1 MKIKHNKK
9 RNTAFVFE
17 SLMREATVAIIKGDT
32 ERKETVVKI
41 IKEHFKP
48 GSILKAH
55 LECYRSLYE
64 NQSLT
69 RETSEKILR
78 EAKMATRLIDPQGLF
93 KKQTELIN
101 DINNDLSPSVF
112 SNFVPNYKTLATI
125 DQIFNDKVAP
135 RGRVMLENTIVE
147 NMTKDGATE
156 QIIEEVDDITVRCFV
171 EKFNEKYSQTLAEEQ
186 KELLTHYITSFTDN
200 AVSLKSFLN
209 EEIARLKNTIV
220 ESSEHEMFKQDPDM
234 HRKATQIVEKL
245 DTFRKTEINDDV
257 LLTVL
262 RTQELA
268 KELSDGSNN

>member
-17 SLMREATVAIIKGDT
+17 SLMREATVAIIKDDQP
-32 ERKETVVKI
+32 RKDTVVKI

-48 GSILKAH
+48 DSILKQH

-64 NQSLT
+64 NQNLP
-69 RETSEKILR
+69 RDISEKVLR
-78 EAKMATRLIDPQGLF
+78 EAKMSSRLIDPQGLF
-93 KKQTELIN
+93 KQQTDLIN
-101 DINNDLSPSVF
+101 DINADLSSSVF

-125 DQIFNDKVAP
+125 DQIFCDKVTP
-135 RGRVMLENTIVE
+135 KSRVMLENTIVD
-147 NMTKDGATE
+147 NMTKAAPGDLISE
-156 QIIEEVDDITVRCFV
+156 DMDDTTIKCFV

-200 AVSLKSFLN
+200 AVGLKSFLN
-209 EEIARLKNTIV
+209 EEISRLKKEIAEHSKNEIFQRD
-220 ESSEHEMFKQDPDM
+220 SEMQSK
-234 HRKATQIVEKL
+234 TVQIVEKL
-245 DTFRKTEINDDV
+245 DTFKKTEISEDI

-268 KELSDGSNN
+268 KELSDGSDH

>member
-17 SLMREATVAIIKGDT
+17 SLMREATVAIIKDDQPRKDT
-32 ERKETVVKI
+32 VIKI

-48 GSILKAH
+48 DSILKQH

-64 NQSLT
+64 NQNLP
-69 RETSEKILR
+69 RDISEKVLR
-78 EAKMATRLIDPQGLF
+78 EAKMSSRLIDPQGLF
-93 KKQTELIN
+93 KQQTDLIN
-101 DINNDLSPSVF
+101 DINADLSSSVF

-125 DQIFNDKVAP
+125 DQIFCDKVTP
-135 RGRVMLENTIVE
+135 KSRVMLENTIVD
-147 NMTKDGATE
+147 NMTKAAP
-156 QIIEEVDDITVRCFV
+156 DDLISEDMDDTTIKCFV

-200 AVSLKSFLN
+200 AVGLKSFLN
-209 EEIARLKNTIV
+209 EEISRLKKEIAEHSKNEIFQRD
-220 ESSEHEMFKQDPDM
+220 SEMQSK
-234 HRKATQIVEKL
+234 TVQIVEKL
-245 DTFRKTEINDDV
+245 DTFKKTEISEDV

-268 KELSDGSNN
+268 KELSDGSDH

>member
-17 SLMREATVAIIKGDT
+17 SLMREATVAIIKDDQP
-32 ERKETVVKI
+32 RKETVIKI

-48 GSILKAH
+48 DSILKQH

-64 NQSLT
+64 NQNLP
-69 RETSEKILR
+69 RDISEKVLR
-78 EAKMATRLIDPQGLF
+78 EAKMSSRLIDPQGLF
-93 KKQTELIN
+93 KQQTDLIN
-101 DINNDLSPSVF
+101 DINADLSSSVF

-125 DQIFNDKVAP
+125 DQIFCDKVTP
-135 RGRVMLENTIVE
+135 KSRVMLENTIVD
-147 NMTKDGATE
+147 NMTKAAPGDLISE
-156 QIIEEVDDITVRCFV
+156 DMDDTTIKCFV

-200 AVSLKSFLN
+200 AVGLKSFLN
-209 EEIARLKNTIV
+209 EEISRLKKEIAEHSKNEIFQRD
-220 ESSEHEMFKQDPDM
+220 SEMQSK
-234 HRKATQIVEKL
+234 TVQIVEKL
-245 DTFRKTEINDDV
+245 DTFKKTEISEDI

-268 KELSDGSNN
+268 KELSDGSDH

>member
-17 SLMREATVAIIKGDT
+17 SLMREATVAIIKGDS
-32 ERKETVVKI
+32 ERKEVVVKI

-48 GSILKAH
+48 GSILKRH
-55 LECYRSLYE
+55 LECYQSLYE

-69 RETSEKILR
+69 HETSEKILR
-78 EAKMATRLIDPQGLF
+78 EAKMASRLIDPQGLF
-93 KKQTELIN
+93 KKQTALIN
-101 DINNDLSPSVF
+101 DINSDLSSSVF

-125 DQIFNDKVAP
+125 DQIFCDKVAP
-135 RGRVMLENTIVE
+135 KSRVMLEGSVVE
-147 NMTKDGATE
+147 NMTKNANAK
-156 QIIEEVDDITVRCFV
+156 QITEEVDDITIKCFV

-200 AVSLKSFLN
+200 AVSLKTFLN
-209 EEIARLKNTIV
+209 EEVARLKNTIA
-220 ESSEHEMFKQDPDM
+220 ESRKNDMFQQDSEMQ
-234 HRKATQIVEKL
+234 RKANQIVEKL
-245 DTFRKTEINDDV
+245 DTFKKTEINDDV

>member
-48 GSILKAH
+48 GSILKTH

-69 RETSEKILR
+69 REISEKVLR

-101 DINNDLSPSVF
+101 DINSDLSPSVF

-147 NMTKDGATE
+147 NMTKDGHIE
-156 QIIEEVDDITVRCFV
+156 QITEEVDDITVRCFV
-171 EKFNEKYSQTLAEEQ
+171 EKFNEKYDTLLEEQ
-186 KELLTHYITSFTDN
+186 KDLLFKYIFSFADDGMG
-200 AVSLKSFLN
+200 LKVAIN
-209 EEIARLKNTIV
+209 EEISRMKKIV
-220 ESSEHEMFKQDPDM
+220 LI
-234 HRKATQIVEKL
+234 A
-245 DTFRKTEINDDV
+245 
-257 LLTVL
+257 
-262 RTQELA
+262 
-268 KELSDGSNN
+268 

>member
-17 SLMREATVAIIKGDT
+17 SLMREATVAIIKDDQP
-32 ERKETVVKI
+32 RKETVIKI

-48 GSILKAH
+48 DSILKQH

-64 NQSLT
+64 NQNLP
-69 RETSEKILR
+69 RDISEKVLR
-78 EAKMATRLIDPQGLF
+78 EAKMSSRLIDPQGLF
-93 KKQTELIN
+93 KQQTDLIN
-101 DINNDLSPSVF
+101 DINADLSSSVF

-125 DQIFNDKVAP
+125 DQIFCDKVTP
-135 RGRVMLENTIVE
+135 KSRVMLENTIVD
-147 NMTKDGATE
+147 NMTKAAP
-156 QIIEEVDDITVRCFV
+156 DDLISEDMDDTTIKCFV

-200 AVSLKSFLN
+200 AVGLKSFLN
-209 EEIARLKNTIV
+209 EEISRLKKEIV
-220 ESSEHEMFKQDPDM
+220 EHSKNEIFQRDSEMQSK
-234 HRKATQIVEKL
+234 TVQIVEKL
-245 DTFRKTEINDDV
+245 DTFKRTEISEDI

-268 KELSDGSNN
+268 KELSDGSDH